1 LVWSY
6 VLERECSKIKDDN
19 KRNNV
24 LAWKTFTINNV
35 TETQDITRRA
45 LEIQKTGVKEKDALH
60 VACAI
65 AAGCHFFVTTD
76 HRLLKYRS
84 KDIYIC
90 DPTECM
96 EFL

>member
-1 LVWSY
+1 LTEEC
-6 VLERECSKIKDDN
+6 ERIKDDV
-19 KRNNV
+19 KRNDMNS
-24 LAWKTFTINNV
+24 WKHYAVKYV

-45 LEIQKTGVKEKDALH
+45 LEIQQTGVKEKDALH